1 MRCRILILLVSLTLP
16 ASDAA
21 SAGCAEDLTRIQLA
35 LPNAAPDIQSRISG
49 LVSDALEKARTKDG
63 AGCEAA
69 TASALQSLGLPRLAP
84 IVLSTPTTQ
93 QTGSNAP
100 GPAQSSQPTA
110 VANNT
115 APTAPA
121 QPPTGGSQAPPQTAP
136 ANSAAPAAPIAS
148 ATQAKSA
155 PASGPADG
163 VTQTNQFFVVSS
175 DVIGLDVTNIND
187 PNQTL
192 GKLSSIII
200 DSRTGQARFAVID
213 RGGVLG
219 WDRHHVIVPFSLLKF
234 FGQWDRPSLNMDAFK
249 LENGPHVA
257 DQDVETLLN
266 DPAWLRSMA
275 RYFGV
280 ALATDQPAAER
291 ATPANSAK
299 GTQSA
304 DGGGAAHGQTVAQRY
319 CVACHTLNSGGNA
332 LVGPNL
338 YGVVGRSVAGV
349 PGFNYSDALKSHHGD
364 WDAASLDA
372 FLKSPRAYVPGTHM
386 TFPGIASTRDR
397 QDVIAYLQTLGGKTG
412 ANP

>member
-1 MRCRILILLVSLTLP
+1 MRSWILILLVSLTLP

-49 LVSDALEKARTKDG
+49 LVSDALKKAKTKDG
-63 AGCEAA
+63 VGCEAA
-69 TASALQSLGLPRLAP
+69 TGSALQSLGLARLAP

-93 QTGSNAP
+93 PAGNNAS
-100 GPAQSSQPTA
+100 GPTASSQSTA

-115 APTAPA
+115 ASTTPA
-121 QPPTGGSQAPPQTAP
+121 QPPTGGSQARTQTARENP
-136 ANSAAPAAPIAS
+136 VAPAAPT
-148 ATQAKSA
+148 ATSQAKSA

-175 DVIGLDVTNIND
+175 DVIGLNVTNTND

-200 DSRTGQARFAVID
+200 DNGTGQARFAVID

-249 LENGPHVA
+249 LENAPHVS

-266 DPAWLRSMA
+266 DRAWLRSMTD
-275 RYFGV
+275 YFGV

-291 ATPANSAK
+291 ATPGNTAK

-304 DGGGAAHGQTVAQRY
+304 SNGAAHGQTVAQRY

-338 YGVVGRSVAGV
+338 YGVVGRPVAGV
-349 PGFNYSDALKSHHGD
+349 AGYNYSDALKGHHGD
-364 WDAASLDA
+364 WDTASLDA

-386 TFPGIASTRDR
+386 TFPGVTSTRDR
-397 QDVIAYLQTLGGKTG
+397 QDLIAYLQTLGGKTG
-412 ANP
+412 ASR

>member
-1 MRCRILILLVSLTLP
+1 MRCRILILFVSLTLP

-35 LPNAAPDIQSRISG
+35 LPNTAPDIQSRVSG
-49 LVSDALEKARTKDG
+49 LVSDALTKAKTKDG

-93 QTGSNAP
+93 QTGSNAS
-100 GPAQSSQPTA
+100 GLAQSSPPMA

-115 APTAPA
+115 AAPA
-121 QPPTGGSQAPPQTAP
+121 QPPTGGSQAPAQAARANPVAP
-136 ANSAAPAAPIAS
+136 ATRTAA
-148 ATQAKSA
+148 TTEAKSA
-155 PASGPADG
+155 PTSGPADG
-163 VTQTNQFFVVSS
+163 VTQSNQFFVVSS
-175 DVIGLDVTNIND
+175 DVIGLDVTSIND
-187 PNQTL
+187 PNQSI

-200 DSRTGQARFAVID
+200 DSRTGQARFAVVD

-257 DQDVETLLN
+257 DQDIETLLN

-275 RYFGV
+275 SYFGV

-291 ATPANSAK
+291 AAPGNTAK
-299 GTQSA
+299 ATQSA
-304 DGGGAAHGQTVAQRY
+304 DGGAANGQTVAQRY

-338 YGVVGRSVAGV
+338 YGVVGRPVAGV
-349 PGFNYSDALKSHHGD
+349 PGYNYSDALKGHHGD
-364 WDAASLDA
+364 WDTASLDA

-397 QDVIAYLQTLGGKTG
+397 QDLIAYLQTLGGKTG
-412 ANP
+412 ANR

>member
-1 MRCRILILLVSLTLP
+1 MRCRILILFVSSMLP

-35 LPNAAPDIQSRISG
+35 LPSAAPDIQSRISG
-49 LVSDALEKARTKDG
+49 LVSDAVKKAKTKDG
-63 AGCEAA
+63 AGCETA

-93 QTGSNAP
+93 QTGDNAS

-110 VANNT
+110 TASNT

-121 QPPTGGSQAPPQTAP
+121 KPPAGGSQAPAQTAP
-136 ANSAAPAAPIAS
+136 EKPATPATPTATT
-148 ATQAKSA
+148 TQARSA
-155 PASGPADG
+155 PASASADG

-175 DVIGLDVTNIND
+175 DVIGLDVTNTKD

-200 DSRTGQARFAVID
+200 DSRTGQTRYAVID

-219 WDRHHVIVPFSLLKF
+219 WDRHHVIVPFSLLRF

-249 LENGPHVA
+249 LENGPHVS

-266 DPAWLRSMA
+266 DPAWLRSMTT
-275 RYFGV
+275 YFGV
-280 ALATDQPAAER
+280 ALATDQPTAESAA
-291 ATPANSAK
+291 PANAAK

-304 DGGGAAHGQTVAQRY
+304 NGGAAHGQTVAQRY
-319 CVACHTLNSGGNA
+319 CVACHTLNSGGSA

-349 PGFNYSDALKSHHGD
+349 PGYNYSDAFKAHHGD
-364 WDAASLDA
+364 WDPTSLDA

-386 TFPGIASTRDR
+386 TFPGISSTRDR

>member
-1 MRCRILILLVSLTLP
+1 MRCRILILLVSLMLP
-16 ASDAA
+16 GSDVA

-49 LVSDALEKARTKDG
+49 LVYDALEKAKTKDG

-93 QTGSNAP
+93 QTGDNAS

-110 VANNT
+110 AANNT

-121 QPPTGGSQAPPQTAP
+121 KPPAGGSQAPAQTAP
-136 ANSAAPAAPIAS
+136 AAPTAS
-148 ATQAKSA
+148 TTQAKSA
-155 PASGPADG
+155 PADG
-163 VTQTNQFFVVSS
+163 VTQPNQFFVVSS
-175 DVIGLDVTNIND
+175 DVIGLDVTSIND

-200 DSRTGQARFAVID
+200 GSRTGQARYAVID

-249 LENGPHVA
+249 LENGPHVS

-275 RYFGV
+275 SYFGV
-280 ALATDQPAAER
+280 ALATDQPAADG
-291 ATPANSAK
+291 AAPANAAK
-299 GTQSA
+299 GTSSN
-304 DGGGAAHGQTVAQRY
+304 GGAAHGQTVAQRY

-338 YGVVGRSVAGV
+338 YGVVGRPVAGV
-349 PGFNYSDALKSHHGD
+349 SGYNYSDALKGHHGS
-364 WDAASLDA
+364 WDPASLDA

-386 TFPGIASTRDR
+386 TFPGISSTQDR

>member
-1 MRCRILILLVSLTLP
+1 MLP

-21 SAGCAEDLTRIQLA
+21 SAECAEDLTRIQLA
-35 LPNAAPDIQSRISG
+35 LPNAAPDIQSRIGG
-49 LVSDALEKARTKDG
+49 LISDALKKAKAKDG

-69 TASALQSLGLPRLAP
+69 TASALQSLGFPRLAP

-93 QTGSNAP
+93 HMGDHAS

-110 VANNT
+110 VGNNT
-115 APTAPA
+115 APIAPA
-121 QPPTGGSQAPPQTAP
+121 EPPAGGSQAPAQTAP
-136 ANSAAPAAPIAS
+136 ATPTAS
-148 ATQAKSA
+148 TTQAKSA

-163 VTQTNQFFVVSS
+163 VTQTNRFFVVSS
-175 DVIGLDVTNIND
+175 DVVGLDVTNTND
-187 PNQTL
+187 SNQTL

-200 DSRTGQARFAVID
+200 DSGTGQARYVVID

-234 FGQWDRPSLNMDAFK
+234 FGQWDRPSLSMDAFK
-249 LENGPHVA
+249 LENGPHVS

-275 RYFGV
+275 SYFGV
-280 ALATDQPAAER
+280 ALATDQPAADGV
-291 ATPANSAK
+291 APANTAT

-304 DGGGAAHGQTVAQRY
+304 TGGAAHGQTVAQRY
-319 CVACHTLNSGGNA
+319 CAACHTLNSGGNA

-338 YGVVGRSVAGV
+338 YGIVGRSIASV
-349 PGFNYSDALKSHHGD
+349 PGYNYSDALKGHHGD
-364 WDAASLDA
+364 WDPASLDA

-397 QDVIAYLQTLGGKTG
+397 RDVIAYLQTLGGKTG
-412 ANP
+412 ANR

>member
-1 MRCRILILLVSLTLP
+1 MRCRILLLLVSLILP

-21 SAGCAEDLTRIQLA
+21 SAECAEDLTRIQLA
-35 LPNAAPDIQSRISG
+35 LPNAAPDLQSRIGG
-49 LVSDALEKARTKDG
+49 LLSDALRKAKSKDG
-63 AGCEAA
+63 VGCEAA
-69 TASALQSLGLPRLAP
+69 TASALQSLGLARLAP

-93 QTGSNAP
+93 QTGSNTS
-100 GPAQSSQPTA
+100 GPAQSSQPTGT
-110 VANNT
+110 ANN
-115 APTAPA
+115 AASTAPA
-121 QPPTGGSQAPPQTAP
+121 GPPTGGSQAPAQTAQ
-136 ANSAAPAAPIAS
+136 ANPAALATPTAPT
-148 ATQAKSA
+148 TQAKSA

-175 DVIGLDVTNIND
+175 DVIGLDVTNTNN
-187 PNQTL
+187 PSQTL
-192 GKLSSIII
+192 GKLSSIVI
-200 DSRTGQARFAVID
+200 DSRTGQARYAVID

-249 LENGPHVA
+249 LENGPHVS

-266 DPAWLRSMA
+266 DPAWLRSMTT
-275 RYFGV
+275 YFGV
-280 ALATDQPAAER
+280 ALATSQPAADG
-291 ATPANSAK
+291 AASANIAK

-304 DGGGAAHGQTVAQRY
+304 NGGAAHGQTVAQRY

-349 PGFNYSDALKSHHGD
+349 AGYNYSDALKAHHGD

-386 TFPGIASTRDR
+386 TFPGISSTRDR

>member
-1 MRCRILILLVSLTLP
+1 MLP

-35 LPNAAPDIQSRISG
+35 LPSAAADLQTRISG
-49 LVSDALEKARTKDG
+49 LVSDALKKAKTKDG

-93 QTGSNAP
+93 QTGDNAS

-110 VANNT
+110 NNT

-121 QPPTGGSQAPPQTAP
+121 KPPAGGSPALAQTAP
-136 ANSAAPAAPIAS
+136 ETPTAS
-148 ATQAKSA
+148 STQAKSA
-155 PASGPADG
+155 PADG

-175 DVIGLDVTNIND
+175 DVIGLDVTNTND
-187 PNQTL
+187 PSQTL

-200 DSRTGQARFAVID
+200 DSRTGQTRYAVID

-249 LENGPHVA
+249 LENGPHVS

-275 RYFGV
+275 SYFGA
-280 ALATDQPAAER
+280 ALATDQPAADG
-291 ATPANSAK
+291 AAPANAAK

-304 DGGGAAHGQTVAQRY
+304 SGAAHGQTVAQRY
-319 CVACHTLNSGGNA
+319 CVACHTLNSGGTA

-349 PGFNYSDALKSHHGD
+349 PGYNYSDALKGHHGS
-364 WDAASLDA
+364 WDPTSLDA

-386 TFPGIASTRDR
+386 TFPGISSTHDR
-397 QDVIAYLQTLGGKTG
+397 QDVISYLQTLGGKTG